1 MTEPAITPE
10 LVAKHN
16 LTPEE
21 YAHAKE
27 ILGGREPSYTELG
40 IFSVMWSEHCSYKN
54 TRPLLKTFP
63 TKSPKILVGAGE
75 ENAGIIDIGDGL
87 AIAFKIESHNHPS
100 AVEPFQGAA
109 TGVGGIVRDIFTM
122 GARPVCAVNSLRFG
136 PITKEIIP
144 KNGKNKSIES
154 VQITQAGKIHFG
166 VEVIILSEQQIAADV
181 IAAVP
186 THIAKK
192 YHVVPVSKKKNS
204 LTIALADPS
213 DFATIDN
220 LTHLLQSELE
230 IKTSSP
236 EEIEAAIKKYYSGNS
251 ETNGVQNQI
260 ANNRR
265 LFAEVV
271 SGIAHY
277 GNCFGIPTIAG
288 EVYFDKSYEG
298 NPLVNAFCLGVLRHE
313 QIARGAAKG
322 IGNPVFYVGPATG
335 RDGLAGAAFASKDL
349 TEESAEQQRGAV
361 QVGDPFMEKLVCEAC
376 LELLATGCVAGIQDM
391 GAAGLTCSTCE
402 TAARAGTGIEIE
414 LDKVPQRAPNMT
426 SYEIMLSES
435 QERMLIIVHKGREAE
450 VKRIFDKWDLPW
462 AEVGFV
468 TDTGRMVVRHG
479 GKIVADIPAKK
490 IADESPVYQRESSE
504 PEYLK
509 AVRAFRL
516 DGIPDTKTPADDLK
530 KLLAWPSIASKN
542 WVYRQYDH
550 QVRDGSVVLPG
561 SDAAV
566 IRIKSDSLPV
576 MGGTGDSPV
585 ASGNLPEASGRLVA
599 GQNRP
604 VACSTQ
610 IPEKLIAMTVDCN
623 GVYVYLDPYE
633 GAKAVVT
640 EACRNLAC
648 SGAVPL
654 GATDN
659 LNMANPHKPELFWQ
673 MRESV
678 RGLAEA
684 CKFFNAPVTGGN
696 CSLYNQNPS
705 GPIDPTPTVAVVGIV
720 EKLEHVTTQWF
731 KDEGDAI
738 ILLGEIVDA
747 NDPILGLGGS
757 AYLQVIHGKKTGSPP
772 RCDLETAKTL
782 HTTLLGLIQSGLV
795 KSAHDCSDGGLA
807 VALAESCISQLIARE
822 TPRLIGA
829 TIDLS
834 KVGQASSLSEKETH
848 RQDACATMRLDA
860 FLFGETQSRVVISCK
875 PLDTVKVVERAKL
888 MGVPAIQIGKVGGDK
903 LTVKTT
909 SGEFSAPLIELH
921 DAWWNSIARAM
932 A

>member
-1 MTEPAITPE
+1 LFVNLFFDLLVSRDVLTHPAPSFLKFDTLPMTEPAITPE

-21 YAHAKE
+21 YTHAKE

-122 GARPVCAVNSLRFG
+122 GARPICAVNSLRFG
-136 PITKEIIP
+136 PICSGGLRPPPDGEERRSQSAATDADKETTF
-144 KNGKNKSIES
+144 K
-154 VQITQAGKIHFG
+154 
-166 VEVIILSEQQIAADV
+166 
-181 IAAVP
+181 
-186 THIAKK
+186 
-192 YHVVPVSKKKNS
+192 
-204 LTIALADPS
+204 
-213 DFATIDN
+213 
-220 LTHLLQSELE
+220 
-230 IKTSSP
+230 
-236 EEIEAAIKKYYSGNS
+236 
-251 ETNGVQNQI
+251 
-260 ANNRR
+260 NNRR
-265 LFAEVV
+265 LFAGVV

-277 GNCFGIPTIAG
+277 GNCFGIATIAG

-298 NPLVNAFCLGVLRHE
+298 NPLVNAFCLGVLRHD

-335 RDGLAGAAFASKDL
+335 RDGLAGAAFASQDL

-414 LDKVPQRAPNMT
+414 LDKVPQRAPNMS

-435 QERMLIIVHKGREAE
+435 QERMLIIVHKGREEE
-450 VKRIFDKWDLPW
+450 VKRIFEKWDLPW
-462 AEVGFV
+462 SEVGFV
-468 TDTGRMVVRHG
+468 TDTGRMVVKHG
-479 GKIVADIPAKK
+479 GKVIADIPAKK
-490 IADESPVYQRESSE
+490 IADESPVYQRDAQE

-509 AVRAFRL
+509 EVRAFRL
-516 DGIPDTKTPADDLK
+516 DGIADTQDAASDLK
-530 KLLAWPSIASKN
+530 RLLAWPSIASKN

-566 IRIKSDSLPV
+566 IRIKGDSLPESSNGKSV
-576 MGGTGDSPV
+576 
-585 ASGNLPEASGRLVA
+585 
-599 GQNRP
+599 
-604 VACSTQ
+604 
-610 IPEKLIAMTVDCN
+610 PEKLIAMTVDCN

-633 GAKAVVT
+633 GGKATVA

-648 SGAVPL
+648 SGAIPL

-673 MRESV
+673 MKESV
-678 RGLAEA
+678 RGLADGCRA
-684 CKFFNAPVTGGN
+684 FNAPVTGGN
-696 CSLYNQNPS
+696 CSLYNQNPG
-705 GPIDPTPTVAVVGIV
+705 GPIDPTPTVAVVGII
-720 EKLEHVTTQWF
+720 EKPEHVTTQWF
-731 KDEGDAI
+731 KGEGDAI
-738 ILLGEIVDA
+738 ILLGEVTDQ
-747 NDPILGLGGS
+747 NDPLLGLGGS
-757 AYLQVIHGKKTGSPP
+757 AYLQVIHGRKTGSPP
-772 RCDLETAKTL
+772 RCDLETARTL

-834 KVGQASSLSEKETH
+834 TVAAVCDRRENGEDANGSH
-848 RQDACATMRLDA
+848 RPPLQIRLDA
-860 FLFGETQSRVVISCK
+860 LLFGETQSRVVISCK
-875 PLDTVKVVERAKL
+875 NLDAVKVVERAKL

-903 LTVKTT
+903 LTVKTA
-909 SGEFSAPLIELH
+909 SSEFSAPLTELH
-921 DAWWNSIARAM
+921 DAWWNAIARAM
-932 A
+932 V

>member
-1 MTEPAITPE
+1 VNTPSYNIFAMTEPAITPE

-16 LTPEE
+16 LTSDE
-21 YAHAKE
+21 YAN
-27 ILGGREPSYTELG
+27 IQRLLGRTPSYTELG

-54 TRPLLKTFP
+54 TKPLLKTFP

-75 ENAGIIDIGDGL
+75 ENAGIIDIGDGI

-122 GARPVCAVNSLRFG
+122 GARPICAVNSLRFG
-136 PITKEIIP
+136 PITENCP
-144 KNGKNKSIES
+144 PHPGPLPPPGGEGEAAGANGKNSAISAK
-154 VQITQAGKIHFG
+154 T
-166 VEVIILSEQQIAADV
+166 
-181 IAAVP
+181 P
-186 THIAKK
+186 TTGL
-192 YHVVPVSKKKNS
+192 P
-204 LTIALADPS
+204 LPGGECRGEGEPTLAEG
-213 DFATIDN
+213 A
-220 LTHLLQSELE
+220 
-230 IKTSSP
+230 
-236 EEIEAAIKKYYSGNS
+236 
-251 ETNGVQNQI
+251 NQTL

-265 LFAEVV
+265 LFSGVV
-271 SGIAHY
+271 AGIAHY

-335 RDGLAGAAFASKDL
+335 RDGLAGAAFASQDL

-376 LELLATGCVAGIQDM
+376 LELLATGAVAGIQDM

-435 QERMLIIVHKGREAE
+435 QERMLIIVHKGREEE

-462 AEVGFV
+462 SEIGFV
-468 TDTGRMVVRHG
+468 TDTGRMVVRHR

-490 IADESPVYQRESSE
+490 IADESPVYQREASE

-509 AVRAFRL
+509 EVRAFRL
-516 DGIPDTKTPADDLK
+516 DGIPDSQDAADDLK
-530 KLLAWPSIASKN
+530 KLLAWPTIASKN

-550 QVRDGSVVLPG
+550 MVRDGSVVCPG

-566 IRIKSDSLPV
+566 LRIKADSLPELSN
-576 MGGTGDSPV
+576 GKT
-585 ASGNLPEASGRLVA
+585 
-599 GQNRP
+599 
-604 VACSTQ
+604 T
-610 IPEKLIAMTVDCN
+610 PEKLIAMSVDGN
-623 GVYVYLDPYE
+623 GTYVYLDPCE
-633 GAKAVVT
+633 GGKIVVA

-654 GATDN
+654 GTTDN
-659 LNMANPHKPELFWQ
+659 LNMPSPMKPELFWQ
-673 MRESV
+673 IKESV

-684 CKFFNAPVTGGN
+684 CRAFNAPVTGGN
-696 CSLYNQNPS
+696 CSLYNQSPN
-705 GPIDPTPTVAVVGIV
+705 GPIDPTPTVVVVGLI
-720 EKLEHVTTQWF
+720 EKPEHVTTQWF
-731 KDEGDAI
+731 KDEDDAI
-738 ILLGEIVDA
+738 ILLGEAVDQA
-747 NDPILGLGGS
+747 DPIFGLGGS

-772 RCDLETAKTL
+772 RCDFETAKTL

-795 KSAHDCSDGGLA
+795 KSAHDCSEGGLA
-807 VALAESCISQLIARE
+807 VCLAESCISQLVARE

-829 TIDLS
+829 QIDLS
-834 KVGQASSLSEKETH
+834 SVGRASSRADGKADDGSSVASPH
-848 RQDACATMRLDA
+848 RLDA
-860 FLFGETQSRVVISCK
+860 LLFGETQSRIVISCK
-875 PLDTVKVVERAKL
+875 ALDAVKVVERAKL
-888 MGVPAIQIGKVGGDK
+888 MGIPAMQIGKVGGDK
-903 LTVKTT
+903 LAIKTAA
-909 SGEFSAPLIELH
+909 GEFSAPLAELH
-921 DAWWNSIARAM
+921 DAWWNAIARAM

>member
-16 LTPEE
+16 LTPDE
-21 YAHAKE
+21 YKK
-27 ILGGREPSYTELG
+27 ILEVLGRVPSYTELG

-87 AIAFKIESHNHPS
+87 AIAFKMESHNHPS

-122 GARPVCAVNSLRFG
+122 GARPICAVNSLRFG
-136 PITKEIIP
+136 PIT
-144 KNGKNKSIES
+144 ES
-154 VQITQAGKIHFG
+154 AEC
-166 VEVIILSEQQIAADV
+166 EVRNAECAESPADDS
-181 IAAVP
+181 ALRTP
-186 THIAKK
+186 
-192 YHVVPVSKKKNS
+192 NS
-204 LTIALADPS
+204 AL
-213 DFATIDN
+213 
-220 LTHLLQSELE
+220 
-230 IKTSSP
+230 
-236 EEIEAAIKKYYSGNS
+236 
-251 ETNGVQNQI
+251 

-265 LFAEVV
+265 LFAGVV
-271 SGIAHY
+271 IGIAHY
-277 GNCFGIPTIAG
+277 GNCFGFPTIAG
-288 EVYFDKSYEG
+288 EVYFDKCYEG

-335 RDGLAGAAFASKDL
+335 RDGLAGASFASQDL
-349 TEESAEQQRGAV
+349 TEESSEQQRGAV
-361 QVGDPFMEKLVCEAC
+361 QVGDPFMEKLVCEAS
-376 LELLATGCVAGIQDM
+376 LELLATGAVAGIQDM

-414 LDKVPQRAPNMT
+414 LDKVPQRTPNMT
-426 SYEIMLSES
+426 SYDLMLSES

-462 AEVGFV
+462 SEIGHV
-468 TDTGRMVVRHG
+468 TDTGRMVVRQH

-490 IADESPVYQRESSE
+490 IADESPVYQRESKE

-509 AVRAFRL
+509 EVRAFRL
-516 DGIPDTKTPADDLK
+516 DGIADTKDAAGDLRE
-530 KLLAWPSIASKN
+530 LLAWPTIASKN

-550 QVRDGSVVLPG
+550 MVRDGSVVCPG

-566 IRIKSDSLPV
+566 IRIKGDSLPEV
-576 MGGTGDSPV
+576 SREDREVGEGSSS
-585 ASGNLPEASGRLVA
+585 ASQPSLPSRD
-599 GQNRP
+599 NF
-604 VACSTQ
+604 
-610 IPEKLIAMTVDCN
+610 PEKLIALSVDGN
-623 GVYVYLDPYE
+623 GAYVYLDPYE
-633 GAKAVVT
+633 GGKIVVA

-654 GATDN
+654 GTTDN
-659 LNMANPHKPELFWQ
+659 LNMPSPMKPELFWQ
-673 MRESV
+673 IKESV
-678 RGLAEA
+678 RGLADA
-684 CKFFNAPVTGGN
+684 CRAFDAPVTGGN
-696 CSLYNQNPS
+696 CSLFNQSPA

-720 EKLEHVTTQWF
+720 EKPEHVTTQWF

-738 ILLGEIVDA
+738 ILLGEAVDQA
-747 NDPILGLGGS
+747 DPILGLGGS
-757 AYLQVIHGKKTGSPP
+757 AYLQLIHGRKTGSPP
-772 RCDLETAKTL
+772 RCDFETARTL

-795 KSAHDCSDGGLA
+795 KSAHDCSEGGLA
-807 VALAESCISQLIARE
+807 VCLAESCISQLVGRE

-829 TIDLS
+829 TVDLTN
-834 KVGQASSLSEKETH
+834 VGQASRLPSERVSASEEESGSASLG
-848 RQDACATMRLDA
+848 RRDACPTLRLDA
-860 FLFGETQSRVVISCK
+860 LLFGETQSRVVVSCK
-875 PLDTVKVVERAKL
+875 PLDAVKVVERAKL
-888 MGVPAIQIGKVGGDK
+888 MGVPAVQIGKVGGDK
-903 LTVKTT
+903 LAIKAA
-909 SGEFSAPLIELH
+909 SGEFNWPVAELH

>member
-1 MTEPAITPE
+1 MTPE
-10 LVAKHN
+10 LIAKHGI
-16 LTPEE
+16 TAEE
-21 YAHAKE
+21 YERIKE
-27 ILGGREPSYTELG
+27 ILSREPNITELG

-75 ENAGIIDIGDGL
+75 ENAGIIDIGDGI

-122 GARPVCAVNSLRFG
+122 GARPICAVNSLRFG
-136 PITKEIIP
+136 PITENLP
-144 KNGKNKSIES
+144 PHPGPLPPPGGEGGAAGANGKNSAISATKPAAGLPLPEGEGRGEGEPTLAEGADSEIANRKS
-154 VQITQAGKIHFG
+154 
-166 VEVIILSEQQIAADV
+166 
-181 IAAVP
+181 
-186 THIAKK
+186 
-192 YHVVPVSKKKNS
+192 
-204 LTIALADPS
+204 
-213 DFATIDN
+213 
-220 LTHLLQSELE
+220 
-230 IKTSSP
+230 
-236 EEIEAAIKKYYSGNS
+236 
-251 ETNGVQNQI
+251 QI
-260 ANNRR
+260 ANNKR
-265 LFAEVV
+265 LFAGVV
-271 SGIAHY
+271 AGIAHY

-288 EVYFDKSYEG
+288 DVYFDKSYEG

-335 RDGLAGAAFASKDL
+335 RDGLAGAAFASQDL

-376 LELLATGCVAGIQDM
+376 LELLATGAVAGIQDM

-435 QERMLIIVHKGREAE
+435 QERMLIIVHKGREEE

-462 AEVGFV
+462 SEIGFV

-479 GKIVADIPAKK
+479 GKVVADIPAKK
-490 IADESPVYQRESSE
+490 IADESPVYQRDASE

-509 AVRAFRL
+509 GVRAFRL
-516 DGIPDTKTPADDLK
+516 DGIADTTNPADDLK
-530 KLLAWPSIASKN
+530 TLLSWPTIASKN

-550 QVRDGSVVLPG
+550 MVRDGSVVCPG

-566 IRIKSDSLPV
+566 LRIKTDSLPELS
-576 MGGTGDSPV
+576 GGI
-585 ASGNLPEASGRLVA
+585 
-599 GQNRP
+599 
-604 VACSTQ
+604 ST
-610 IPEKLIAMTVDCN
+610 PEKLIALTSDGN
-623 GVYVYLDPYE
+623 GTYVYLDPYE
-633 GAKAVVT
+633 GAKIVMA

-648 SGAVPL
+648 SGALPL
-654 GATDN
+654 GTTDN
-659 LNMANPHKPELFWQ
+659 LNMPSPMKPELFWQ
-673 MRESV
+673 IAESV
-678 RGLAEA
+678 RGLADA
-684 CKFFNAPVTGGN
+684 CRAFNAPVTGGN
-696 CSLYNQNPS
+696 CSLYNQSPN
-705 GPIDPTPTVAVVGIV
+705 GPIDPTPTVVVVGLI
-720 EKLEHVTTQWF
+720 EKPEHVMTEWF

-738 ILLGEIVDA
+738 ILLGAIADKT
-747 NDPILGLGGS
+747 DPIFGLGGS

-772 RCDLETAKTL
+772 RCDFETARTL

-795 KSAHDCSDGGLA
+795 KSAHDCSEGGLA
-807 VALAESCISQLIARE
+807 VCLAESCISQLVARE

-829 TIDLS
+829 TINLTQCAAGILPADQTKDS
-834 KVGQASSLSEKETH
+834 GKSQSCQ
-848 RQDACATMRLDA
+848 QDAGSTLRLDVL
-860 FLFGETQSRVVISCK
+860 LFGETQSRVVVTCK
-875 PLDTVKVVERAKL
+875 PLDAVKVVERAKL
-888 MGVPAIQIGKVGGDK
+888 MGVPAAQIGKVGGDK
-903 LTVKTT
+903 LAIKTAA
-909 SGEFSAPLIELH
+909 GEFSAPVAELH

>member
-54 TRPLLKTFP
+54 TKPLLKTFP

-75 ENAGIIDIGDGL
+75 ENAGIIDIGDDL

-122 GARPVCAVNSLRFG
+122 GARPIAALNSLRFG
-136 PITKEIIP
+136 ELSNP
-144 KNGKNKSIES
+144 
-154 VQITQAGKIHFG
+154 
-166 VEVIILSEQQIAADV
+166 EV
-181 IAAVP
+181 
-186 THIAKK
+186 
-192 YHVVPVSKKKNS
+192 
-204 LTIALADPS
+204 
-213 DFATIDN
+213 
-220 LTHLLQSELE
+220 
-230 IKTSSP
+230 
-236 EEIEAAIKKYYSGNS
+236 
-251 ETNGVQNQI
+251 
-260 ANNRR
+260 RR
-265 LFAEVV
+265 LFSGVV

-298 NPLVNAFCLGVLRHE
+298 NPLVNAFCLGVLRHD

-335 RDGLAGAAFASKDL
+335 RDGLAGAAFASQDL
-349 TEESAEQQRGAV
+349 TDESAQQQRGAV

-414 LDKVPQRAPNMT
+414 LNKVPQRVPNMS

-435 QERMLIIVHKGREAE
+435 QERMLIIVKKGHEAE

-462 AEVGFV
+462 AEVGVV
-468 TDTGRMVVRHG
+468 TDTGRMVVRHN

-490 IADESPVYQRESSE
+490 IADESPVYQRASQE
-504 PEYLK
+504 PAYLK
-509 AVRAFRL
+509 EVRAFRL
-516 DGIPDTKTPADDLK
+516 EGIADTKSPMDDLK

-550 QVRDGSVVLPG
+550 MVRDNSIVCPG

-566 IRIKSDSLPV
+566 LRIKADCVPQCESNPAAAKVPD
-576 MGGTGDSPV
+576 
-585 ASGNLPEASGRLVA
+585 
-599 GQNRP
+599 
-604 VACSTQ
+604 
-610 IPEKLIAMTVDCN
+610 KFIAMSVDCN

-633 GAKAVVT
+633 GGKAAMA
-640 EACRNLAC
+640 ECCRNLAC

-673 MRESV
+673 MQESV
-678 RGLAEA
+678 RGLADGCRA
-684 CKFFNAPVTGGN
+684 FNAPVTGGN

-705 GPIDPTPTVAVVGIV
+705 GPIDPTPTVAVVGLI
-720 EKLEHVTTQWF
+720 ERPEHITTQWF

-738 ILLGEIVDA
+738 ILLGTPVDTA
-747 NDPILGLGGS
+747 DPILGLGGS

-772 RCDLETAKTL
+772 RCDLDVAKTL
-782 HTTLLGLIQSGLV
+782 HTSLLGLIHTGDI

-807 VALAESCISQLIARE
+807 VALAESCISELIAKD
-822 TPRLIGA
+822 TPRLLGA
-829 TIDLS
+829 TVDLS
-834 KVGQASSLSEKETH
+834 EIK
-848 RQDACATMRLDA
+848 DARLDA
-860 FLFGETQSRVVISCK
+860 LLFGETQSRVVISTK
-875 PLDTVKVVERAKL
+875 AINATKVVERAKL
-888 MGVPAIQIGKVGGDK
+888 LGVPAVQIGTVGGDK
-903 LTVKTT
+903 LTIKT
-909 SGEFSAPLIELH
+909 SAGEFSAPLTELH
-921 DAWWNSIARAM
+921 DGWWNSIARAM